1 MHASRSLVFAAG
13 VIALAAVFATDPP
26 ASSAADQKE
35 TRFTRAVIDCPATR
49 VHAKGTGEVR
59 RVLAEEGSVVKA
71 GDVLAE
77 LQDAELEAEL
87 KLAEAE
93 VALAMATVKEFMA
106 GKTQAQLAAS
116 PAKETLARLEAQVK
130 VAEARLRV
138 AQVRVAG
145 LVVIS
150 PLAGTV
156 GKRAVEPGNYVR
168 KGAELFTVYDLTKP
182 EAVVQVPEK
191 DVAAVRKG
199 QKCTV
204 RIDAI
209 PDLKLAG
216 EVDRIEPIVADAPG
230 RRVVRVYVAVQNPK
244 DERKYLRPG
253 MTGEVAFD
261 KPE

>member
-1 MHASRSLVFAAG
+1 MNASRSLVFAAG
-13 VIALAAVFATDPP
+13 LIALVAVFSGDLP
-26 ASSAADQKE
+26 ASSAADEKE
-35 TRFTRAVIDCPATR
+35 ARFTRAVISCPAAR

-59 RVLAEEGSVVKA
+59 RVLAEEGTIVKA

-93 VALAMATVKEFMA
+93 VALAVATVKEFTA
-106 GKTQAQLAAS
+106 GKTQVQLDSS

-130 VAEARLRV
+130 VAEARLTV

-145 LVVIS
+145 LVVHS
-150 PLAGTV
+150 PIAGTV

-191 DVAAVRKG
+191 DIAAVRKG

-204 RIDAI
+204 RIDAL
-209 PDLKLAG
+209 PDLKLTG
-216 EVDRIEPIVADAPG
+216 EVSRVEPVAADFPG
-230 RRVVRVYVAVQNPK
+230 RRIVRVYVAVQNPK